1 MTSRVTLIDTS
12 AFIEFS
18 RKADTDVA
26 RAVDAALAE
35 GRAALCHVVLAEL
48 LTGCRARSEYRETE
62 RQLTALVWLP
72 LTDECWE
79 RAAALGFNLRRAGL
93 AVPLAD
99 RLVAVTARLHEADLL
114 HCDAHFDLIG
124 DTPDTVG

>member
-1 MTSRVTLIDTS
+1 MTSRLTLIDTS

-18 RKADTDVA
+18 RQADTDVA

-35 GRAALCHVVLAEL
+35 GRAAVCHVVLAEL
-48 LTGCRARSEYRETE
+48 LTGCRSRSEYREIE
-62 RQLTALVWLP
+62 LQLAALVWLP
-72 LTDECWE
+72 LTDECWD

-93 AVPLAD
+93 TVPLTD
-99 RLVAVTARLHEADLL
+99 RLVVATARLHGADLL

-124 DTPDTVG
+124 DTPDAVR